1 MADRGTRT
9 TGLIEGWLE
18 RNRVDLLSI
27 QQNFQPLADEFA
39 RKPEIKPDAI
49 ITRGMACAGLGGEN
63 QTGRRVSHHRFTRPR
78 LDQPA
83 RAPFHERHTIRV
95 EPRRPLHRLR
105 CAAVGDTRSPYYADS
120 RSPKL

>member
-1 MADRGTRT
+1 MADCRPRATR
-9 TGLIEGWLE
+9 LIEGWLE
-18 RNRVDLLSI
+18 GNRVHLLSI
-27 QQNFQPLADEFA
+27 QQNFQPLAEEFA
-39 RKPEIKPDAI
+39 GKPDIKPDAV
-49 ITRGMACAGLGGEN
+49 ITRGIAGAGLGGEN
-63 QTGRRVSHHRFTRPR
+63 QAGRRISYHRFTRPR
-78 LDQPA
+78 LYQPA